1 MSVSSAERACV
12 PVVVWHDVECG
23 AYRSDLPLWRSL
35 AARAASR
42 AGTRRGPTV
51 APGAR
56 VLDIGAGTGR
66 VALDLARAGHDV
78 LAFDLDPDLLATLR
92 IRAGDLP
99 VRCMAGDAR
108 RLALAEGDFDLCLV
122 PMQTVQLLGGA
133 EGRASFLSAVA
144 RHLCS
149 GGILAC
155 AISERLDAFDAGEDG
170 AAPAA
175 DWRRVH
181 GALWISRPTAVRV
194 QPHHAVLERRRE
206 VQLPD
211 GSTRREDN
219 VIVLDRLS
227 GSELSRECRTA
238 GLRPLRRRRI
248 APTSDHVGS
257 TVVLARA

>member
-1 MSVSSAERACV
+1 MSASSAEHACA

-23 AYRSDLPLWRSL
+23 GYRSDLPLWRSL

-42 AGTRRGPTV
+42 PGMLRARTPT
-51 APGAR
+51 PCAR

-66 VALDLARAGHDV
+66 VALDLAQAGHDV
-78 LAFDLDPDLLATLR
+78 LAFDLDPELLATLR

-99 VRCMAGDAR
+99 VRCVAGDAR
-108 RLALAEGDFDLCLV
+108 RLALAERDFDLCLV

-144 RHLCS
+144 RHLCP
-149 GGILAC
+149 GGVLAC
-155 AISERLDAFDAGEDG
+155 AISEHLDAFDAGEDG

-175 DWRRVH
+175 DWRRLQ

-194 QPHHAVLERRRE
+194 QPRHAVLERRRE
-206 VQLPD
+206 VHLPD

-219 VIVLDRLS
+219 TIVLDRLG
-227 GSELSRECRTA
+227 GSELARECRTA